1 MQTNGRGRDPSAPEA
16 IRVDV
21 VQAQV
26 DKILA
31 SPGFASS
38 ARHSRLLRHLV
49 SMTLEGRGGEIKEYA
64 LGVDLFG
71 RGESFDPQTDAIVR
85 TEVSRLRAKLKTY
98 YSGDG
103 RDDPVIVDLPA
114 RSYVPVFKLREAP
127 VGVETAAETVEAV
140 VADVAPPPPMRRRTR
155 LWIFAGF
162 VIAVA
167 LMLGVLYWLTRG
179 GQPVA
184 ADEVTSIAVLPF
196 VNSDGDREI
205 EQFTDG
211 LTEEVIETLAEIDGL
226 RVVSRTS
233 AFQFKG
239 KQEDL
244 RTVARELNVGAV
256 LEGAVRRSGTHLR
269 ITARLVNGAEGY
281 QYYSHV
287 YEHELKSA
295 FTVQREIAAH
305 VANVMQVH
313 ERAQEVAR
321 FTRSPEAHRRY
332 LQGLSYAS
340 KGGESDLRQAIESYQ
355 RAIESDPNYSPA
367 HTGLADAYLT
377 LALLNEADPGEVMP
391 RAAEAAHTAVKTGET
406 FAHAHAALASVL
418 ALYDWDWAG
427 AEKEFHKAI
436 EGDPN
441 DSPILQQYAMRYLV
455 PQGNLDS
462 ALFELQL
469 AQQIDPFSPL
479 VKLNRGRVETLRR
492 DPARALNDIHQALGL
507 DPQLEVA
514 PLALA
519 EAYLESSTF
528 DEASRTLQESSE
540 PTEDEARLAVLGA
553 TYGLSRQP
561 QRARQVLQEL
571 VEVNR
576 HHRHVSGYYFSQVY
590 LALGDTA
597 SALDWLER
605 AAEERSPLVVY
616 VKTAPQFD
624 RLRNEPRFQA
634 LLRKIGL
641 EH

>member
-1 MQTNGRGRDPSAPEA
+1 
-16 IRVDV
+16 
-21 VQAQV
+21 
-26 DKILA
+26 
-31 SPGFASS
+31 
-38 ARHSRLLRHLV
+38 
-49 SMTLEGRGGEIKEYA
+49 MTLEGRGGEIKEYA

-98 YSGDG
+98 YSSDG
-103 RDDPVIVDLPA
+103 RDDPVIADLPA
-114 RSYVPVFKLREAP
+114 RSYVPAFKLREVP
-127 VGVETAAETVEAV
+127 VEVETAAETVEAL
-140 VADVAPPPPMRRRTR
+140 VADVAPPPPLRRRTR
-155 LWIFAGF
+155 LSIFAGF
-162 VIAVA
+162 VMGVA

-239 KQEDL
+239 KHEDL
-244 RTVARELNVGAV
+244 RTVARKLNVAAV

-321 FTRSPEAHRRY
+321 FTRSAEAHRRY
-332 LQGLSYAS
+332 LQGLSHAS
-340 KGGESDLRQAIESYQ
+340 KGSESELRQAIESYQ

-367 HTGLADAYLT
+367 HTGLSDAYLT
-377 LALLNEADPGEVMP
+377 LALLSEADPGDAMP

-427 AEKEFHKAI
+427 AEKEFRKAI
-436 EGDPN
+436 KGDPN
-441 DSPILQQYAMRYLV
+441 DSQILQQYAMRYLV
-455 PQGNLDS
+455 PRGNLDS

-469 AQQIDPFSPL
+469 AQQVDPFSPL
-479 VKLNRGRVETLRR
+479 VMLNRGRVQTFKR
-492 DPARALNDIHQALGL
+492 DLARALNDIHQALAL

-519 EAYLESSTF
+519 EAYLQSSAF
-528 DEASRTLQESSE
+528 DDASRTLQESSA
-540 PTEDEARLAVLGA
+540 PTEDESRLAVLGC

-561 QRARQVLQEL
+561 QRARQVLQAL
-571 VEVNR
+571 MEVNR
-576 HHRHVSGYYFSQVY
+576 PHQQVSGYYFSQVY

-605 AAEERSPLVVY
+605 AAEERSPLIVY
-616 VKTAPQFD
+616 LKTAPQFE
-624 RLRNEPRFQA
+624 RLRTEPRFQA
-634 LLRKIGL
+634 LLRRIGL